1 MSTPASSTPS
11 STRRERPRQTSLKQQ
26 QRRWGPHAMG
36 EVAEVACPARFVHL
50 RIVLQSSGPM
60 NPGTTRRTSCR
71 QEFSTAHS
79 VRSTS
84 PSNNCSTARLASN
97 PSLHELPKKP
107 ASIPQTAL
115 RHTPLTSRAAAPTA
129 ASSRTSQSCRPACA
143 NIAQPADRVSVL
155 RSERKRTH
163 WWHLRHA
170 VGGRR
175 AITPTLTLILPPA
188 APWRRAPWATCTNE
202 PRLTQ
207 VQKEETQR
215 PWLTVTHARPGGG
228 ARARAER

>member
-50 RIVLQSSGPM
+50 RIVLQSSGTM

-115 RHTPLTSRAAAPTA
+115 RHTPLASRAAAPTA

-175 AITPTLTLILPPA
+175 AITPT
-188 APWRRAPWATCTNE
+188 
-202 PRLTQ
+202 Q
-207 VQKEETQR
+207 
-215 PWLTVTHARPGGG
+215 ARPPTSRAVASSPVGHLHERTQANPGSEGGDSAAVVNRD
-228 ARARAER
+228 ARETGWGCTRPC